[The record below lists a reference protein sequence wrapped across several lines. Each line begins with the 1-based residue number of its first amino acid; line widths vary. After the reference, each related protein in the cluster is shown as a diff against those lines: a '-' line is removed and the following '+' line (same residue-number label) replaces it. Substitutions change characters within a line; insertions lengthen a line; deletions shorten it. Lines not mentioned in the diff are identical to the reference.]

1 MFRTDAA
8 PFSTDLMNTNAD
20 LLKELRIDRKAPPPP
35 PRTGLWIGLGI
46 AATVVVGA
54 AVAWFAFLRDDAI
67 EVRTAPAVA
76 IGSGGGSASVLDATG
91 YVVARRQATVSA
103 KITGKVREVL
113 IEEGQR
119 VEAGQIMATL
129 DPVDAAAQ
137 RTLAESQ
144 LGAAR
149 SQVDGVRAQLTEAE
163 ANAARLGRLV
173 GQKLIS
179 RQQYE
184 QAVAQRD
191 SLRAQLATA
200 QRNAQVATDS
210 LRIAENGVDNTIVR
224 APFSGVVIAK
234 AAQPGEIVS
243 PLSAG
248 GGFTRTGIGTIVD
261 MDSLEVEVDVGES
274 FIGRVQPRMPVEAV
288 LNAYP
293 DWKIPAEVIAIIPTA
308 DRGKA
313 TVKVRIAL
321 KQRDARIVPDMG
333 VRVSFLEAAKP
344 AAPEVRPGV
353 LAPAAAIVAREGGD
367 VAFVIEDGIARQ
379 RTLKL
384 GRTLGDDREVLD
396 GLAGGDSVVLD
407 PPESLV
413 DGAEVRV
420 AETAPEDAADAE

>member
-1 MFRTDAA
+1 
-8 PFSTDLMNTNAD
+8 MNTNAD
-20 LLKELRIDRKAPPPP
+20 LLKELRIDRNAPTPPS
-35 PRTGLWIGLGI
+35 RRGLWIGI
-46 AATVVVGA
+46 AVAAVLIAG
-54 AVAWFAFLRDDAI
+54 AVAWFALGRGGAV
-67 EVRTAPAVA
+67 EVRTASVVA
-76 IGSGGGSASVLDATG
+76 IGSSGGSASVLDATG

-119 VEAGQIMATL
+119 VEAGQIMAML
-129 DPVDAAAQ
+129 DPVDADAQ

-149 SQVDGVRAQLTEAE
+149 SQTVGVQAQLTEAE

-313 TVKVRIAL
+313 TVKVRVAL

-333 VRVSFLEAAKP
+333 VRVSFLETARPDAAKRP
-344 AAPEVRPGV
+344 AGA
-353 LAPAAAIVAREGGD
+353 LAPGAAVVQRDGKDVVFVVEGETVAQRE
-367 VAFVIEDGIARQ
+367 VTV
-379 RTLKL
+379 
-384 GRTLGDDREVLD
+384 GRTLGDDREITK
-396 GLAGGDSVVLD
+396 GLTGGETVVIEPVDTLA
-407 PPESLV
+407 
-413 DGAEVRV
+413 DGAKVRIA
-420 AETAPEDAADAE
+420 AEADPD

>member
-1 MFRTDAA
+1 
-8 PFSTDLMNTNAD
+8 MNSSAD
-20 LLKELRIDRKAPPPP
+20 LLKELRIDRSAPPPAS
-35 PRTGLWIGLGI
+35 RRGLWIALLVVAVIAVLALG
-46 AATVVVGA
+46 
-54 AVAWFAFLRDDAI
+54 AWLMFGRDKGI

-76 IGSGGGSASVLDATG
+76 IGGSSGSASVLDATG
-91 YVVARRQATVSA
+91 YVVARRMATVSS

-129 DPVDAAAQ
+129 DPIDADAQ
-137 RTLAESQ
+137 RDLAASQ
-144 LGAAR
+144 VSAAR
-149 SQVDGVRAQLTEAE
+149 SQIAQVQAQLREAE
-163 ANAARLGRLV
+163 ANATRLNGLV
-173 GQKLIS
+173 
-179 RQQYE
+179 RQQLVSKSQYE

-191 SLRAQLATA
+191 ALRAQLAST
-200 QRNAQVATDS
+200 QTNVQVAGRQ
-210 LRIAENGVDNTIVR
+210 LRIADLSVDNTIVR
-224 APFSGVVIAK
+224 APFAGVVIAK

-261 MDSLEVEVDVGES
+261 MDSLEVEVDVGEA
-274 FIGRVQPRMPVEAV
+274 FIGRVQPKMPVEAT

-333 VRVSFLEAAKP
+333 VRVSFLEKAKP
-344 AAPEVRPGV
+344 AEANAPKPGV
-353 LAPAAAIVAREGGD
+353 LVPAAAIVSRDGAD
-367 VAFVIEDGIARQ
+367 VAFVVAGEKAQR

-384 GRTLGDDREVLD
+384 GRTLGEDREVLE
-396 GLAGGDSVVLD
+396 GVAGGDEVVLD
-407 PPESLV
+407 PSDELA
-413 DGAEVRV
+413 DGASVRIAKDESDTEA
-420 AETAPEDAADAE
+420 AETNE